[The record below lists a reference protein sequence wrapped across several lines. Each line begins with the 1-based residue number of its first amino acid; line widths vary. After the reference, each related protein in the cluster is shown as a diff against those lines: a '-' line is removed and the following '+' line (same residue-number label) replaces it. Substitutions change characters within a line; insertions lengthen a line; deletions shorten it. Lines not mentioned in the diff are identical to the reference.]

1 MTDFATTFAA
11 DTAAVA
17 DALTRALARA
27 LARAQDVD
35 RAPAIGN
42 PYPVTTVRLSSGAA
56 VDLAT
61 DSPIGVAAWPH
72 GPRTIDETTH
82 VRTAD
87 QIPHAAR
94 VMTLLAGAHLGA
106 ARIEA
111 RTGPHHPRT
120 TLTMTAAPERAR
132 NADADAELM
141 TAALADR
148 LGSRD
153 HHPVTVLLS
162 AGAAVDLVTLP
173 NRGFTAER
181 FVPGVVYLHVHGDPE
196 PHVCAWAPVDGLDS
210 LERAARLIVT
220 AAHAAAA

>member
-17 DALTRALARA
+17 DALTRA

-148 LGSRD
+148 LASRD
-153 HHPVTVLLS
+153 HHPVTVRLS
-162 AGAAVDLVTLP
+162 DGAAVDLATLP
-173 NRGFTAER
+173 NRGFTADG
-181 FVPGVVYLHVHGDPE
+181 FVPGAVYVRAHGDPE
-196 PHVCAWAPVDGLDS
+196 PCVCIWDPKEGTEC